1 LYIKLLKSK
10 IHRATITET
19 DLEYE
24 GSITIDSTLM
34 NESKIYNYEKVH
46 VLNITNGNRFET
58 YAIPGKANSGE
69 ICVNGAAA
77 HLVDLGDKIIIV
89 SYCQIASDKR
99 SAFFPS
105 IILVDENNRVSKK
118 IDK

>member
-1 LYIKLLKSK
+1 MYIKLLKSK
-10 IHRATITET
+10 IHRAIITET

-24 GSITIDSTLM
+24 GSITIDSSLM
-34 NESKIYNYEKVH
+34 KDAKLYNHEKVH

-58 YAIPGKANSGE
+58 YAIPGKSGSGE

-77 HLVDLGDKIIIV
+77 HLVNLKDKIIIV
-89 SYCQIASDKR
+89 SYCQIESSEADS
-99 SAFFPS
+99 FHPT
-105 IILVDENNRVSKK
+105 ILLVNENNQVSKK